1 MKNKGQALVEFIIIM
16 PVIIFILMAV
26 VDFSNI
32 GITKSK
38 LENMTNDIGSMYKNN
53 ETKEEIN
60 NYINKNDKDIKLELN
75 TNEKYTNIK
84 LSKKYNVIT
93 PGLEKLVKTNIVVE
107 REIYYEK

>member
-38 LENMTNDIGSMYKNN
+38 LENMTNDIGSMFHYF
-53 ETKEEIN
+53 
-60 NYINKNDKDIKLELN
+60 
-75 TNEKYTNIK
+75 YT
-84 LSKKYNVIT
+84 
-93 PGLEKLVKTNIVVE
+93 
-107 REIYYEK
+107 